1 MKILSIHFLFH
12 FRSVY
17 TRKLAPT
24 SATHNLSLNALLYI
38 PERNDLKC
46 IIRSHAEVK
55 SGCGLSHAN
64 CYTVFSAPFEEKGIM
79 GGLIELRGDT
89 LNLQGNVFKVELVSK
104 ELNHVRVIAGLFL
117 ADWGS

>member
-1 MKILSIHFLFH
+1 MYIL
-12 FRSVY
+12 
-17 TRKLAPT
+17 RKFQSLCT
-24 SATHNLSLNALLYI
+24 SHTCAQTNTHVRNSHSAANQCFPLSLNALLYI

-89 LNLQGNVFKVELVSK
+89 LNLQAKSL
-104 ELNHVRVIAGLFL
+104 
-117 ADWGS
+117 